1 MRANRVLI
9 GAIAVA
15 GIDLAL
21 VFALF
26 GTDGDPPD
34 GFVIVA
40 TLVFW
45 TAVLVAAVAVV
56 LAVRARRATR
66 RP

>member
-9 GAIAVA
+9 GAIAVVA
-15 GIDLAL
+15 IDLAL

-26 GTDGDPPD
+26 GMDGDPSD
-34 GFVIVA
+34 AFVIVA

-45 TAVLVAAVAVV
+45 TAVLVAAVAIV
-56 LAVRARRATR
+56 LAVRARLVTR
-66 RP
+66 RL

>member
-9 GAIAVA
+9 GAIAVVA
-15 GIDLAL
+15 IDLAL

-26 GTDGDPPD
+26 GMDGDPPD
-34 GFVIVA
+34 AFVIVA

-45 TAVLVAAVAVV
+45 TAVLVAAVAIV

-66 RP
+66 RL

>member
-9 GAIAVA
+9 GAIAVVA
-15 GIDLAL
+15 IDLAL

-26 GTDGDPPD
+26 GMDGDPPD
-34 GFVIVA
+34 AFVIVA

-45 TAVLVAAVAVV
+45 TAVLVAAVAIV
-56 LAVRARRATR
+56 LAVRAR
-66 RP
+66 

>member
-1 MRANRVLI
+1 MRANRVLM

-15 GIDLAL
+15 GIDLAV

-26 GTDGDPPD
+26 GIDGDPPD
-34 GFVIVA
+34 AFVIVA